1 MSVTKE
7 KKKELVTQYQKHKKD
22 TGSPEVQISLLTERI
37 NDLTKHLNINPKDY
51 SSRRGLLMMV
61 GKRKRLLNFLTEVNI
76 EASRRIQDQ
85 LSLRG

>member
-37 NDLTKHLNINPKDY
+37 NDLTKHLNTNPKDY

-85 LSLRG
+85 LAIRG